1 MNPNRRRA
9 FTLIELLAIIATL
22 LLLAATLL
30 PALARSKPNT
40 STAQCLNNL
49 KQLSCGMML
58 YLADNQEC
66 FPGPGS
72 RATYG
77 FVPQDWI
84 YWRVGPAYPPLAKSP
99 IIAGFASTGTNL
111 FRCPK
116 DKDDSDRIARCGPVG
131 SDPGPYLWSYSF
143 TSFGFAGGTNLGL
156 SSIFSGGTGY
166 LFRSSQV
173 QNPAGKIML
182 AEEQAS
188 LKPTEASDTNFT
200 ASIISDGRFVP
211 LADALT
217 VRHNGQ
223 GNVSFVD
230 GHAFTVSPQFATNLV
245 NTRPDF

>member
-1 MNPNRRRA
+1 MNPHRHRA

-40 STAQCLNNL
+40 STSQCLNNL
-49 KQLSCGMML
+49 RQLSCGVML
-58 YLADNQEC
+58 YLADNQDC

-72 RATYG
+72 RNTYG
-77 FVPQDWI
+77 FRPEDWI
-84 YWRVGPAYPPLAKSP
+84 YWRVAPLYPPLAKSP

-111 FRCPK
+111 FRCPA
-116 DKDDSDRIARCGPVG
+116 DRDNSDRIAVG
-131 SDPGPYLWSYSF
+131 GIDGNGPYYWSYSL
-143 TSFGFAGGTNLGL
+143 TSFGLSGGTNLGL
-156 SSIFSGGTGY
+156 SSIFSGGTAY
-166 LFRSSQV
+166 LFKSSRV
-173 QNPAGKIML
+173 QNPVGKIML

-188 LKPTEASDTNFT
+188 HNATEASNTNST
-200 ASIISDGRFVP
+200 ASIIFDGRFVP
-211 LADALT
+211 PGDALT
-217 VRHNGQ
+217 VRHNGY